1 MRRLNQSDVEDG
13 QETISP
19 AWTSI
24 SEITPHRREVTV
36 KFKVLLVEEPRR
48 VVSRKWGTNHLV
60 AEAVIG
66 DPSAKITLILW
77 NHDVEAVQV
86 GKTYMLHKGRVTV
99 YDECMQLTVGRQGEI
114 VELDES
120 IDNINESVDMSKP
133 FMGQSPRR
141 KRPRSKTGRSFRG
154 NPGREGKGYCTWKSF

>member
-1 MRRLNQSDVEDG
+1 MNQPDIG
-13 QETISP
+13 RKQEAISP
-19 AWTSI
+19 AGTDI
-24 SEITPHRREVTV
+24 SEITPHRGEVTV
-36 KFKVLLVEEPRR
+36 KFMVLSVEEPRR
-48 VVSRKWGTNHLV
+48 VVSRKWRTNHLV

-66 DPSAKITLILW
+66 DPSGKITLILW

-86 GKTYMLHKGRVTV
+86 GKTYLLRKGRVIV

-120 IDNINESVDMSKP
+120 IDNIDDSVDMSKP

-154 NPGREGKGYCTWKSF
+154 DPGREGKGYCTWKSF